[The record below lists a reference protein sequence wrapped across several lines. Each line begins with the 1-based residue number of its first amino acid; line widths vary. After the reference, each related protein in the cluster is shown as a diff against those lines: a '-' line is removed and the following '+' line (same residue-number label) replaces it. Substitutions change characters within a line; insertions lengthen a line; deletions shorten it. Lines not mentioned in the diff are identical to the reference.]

1 MPVSAPADRRFRRKH
16 VKPVRR
22 AAMRGWWKRLA
33 IVIVTMVLAVPVVAA
48 MGRAAVSSTWLAV
61 SSVVVTGNTRV
72 AEGEI
77 DSLLDGLIGS
87 SMLTLDV
94 ERWRDRLRTSPWIA
108 DAAIRRIFPDT
119 VSIVISERMPAAIG
133 QRGEALF
140 LVDRLGLPIEEY
152 GPRYAELDLPIV
164 NGLGGGSAGAWSSEG
179 RKAAVVVRLFDAL
192 QRRPDLAGRISQIDV
207 TDPANVVFVLKDD
220 PALVR
225 VGDDQFV
232 ERLLT
237 YIEVAQHLRDRVRAI
252 EYVDVRHGDRIFVKP
267 QPTAVRDEPARAD
280 KG

>member
-16 VKPVRR
+16 VKPGRR
-22 AAMRGWWKRLA
+22 AAWRGWWKRL
-33 IVIVTMVLAVPVVAA
+33 VIAGVATTLAVPVVAA
-48 MGRAAVSSTWLAV
+48 LGRAAGSSTWLAV
-61 SSVVVTGNTRV
+61 SSVVVTGHTRV
-72 AEGEI
+72 ADGEI

-94 ERWRDRLRTSPWIA
+94 ELWRHRLKTSSWIA

-119 VSIVISERMPAAIG
+119 VSIVISERTAAAIG
-133 QRGEALF
+133 QRGDALY
-140 LVDRLGLPIEEY
+140 LVDGVGLPIEEY
-152 GPRYAELDLPIV
+152 GPRYAEFDLPIV
-164 NGLGGGSAGAWSSEG
+164 KGLGGGSAGAWSSEG

-192 QRRPDLAGRISQIDV
+192 RRRPDLAGRISQIDV

-225 VGDDQFV
+225 VGDDQFI

-267 QPTAVRDEPARAD
+267 QPTAVREGPARAD